1 MLGGRP
7 YAERIAFCFFMRRF
21 QMLTTPL
28 TDPHEGI
35 QKLSLSVWDYEGG
48 AGPCGPKEST
58 TGLAPSEVPALT
70 NTELVQLRIR
80 VIALE
85 NIVMALLSDAPEH
98 QHDRVR
104 SMAAQISPRPGMTP
118 HPLTTQAASQMI
130 ELVERAAH
138 VRDVLSK

>member
-1 MLGGRP
+1 MT
-7 YAERIAFCFFMRRF
+7 
-21 QMLTTPL
+21 TTPP
-28 TDPHEGI
+28 TGPH
-35 QKLSLSVWDYEGG
+35 QSSQNLSLSVWDYEGG

-58 TGLAPSEVPALT
+58 TGLPLFEIPELT

-85 NIVMALLSDAPEH
+85 NIVMALLTDAPEH

-118 HPLTTQAASQMI
+118 HPLTTQAASHMI
-130 ELVERAAH
+130 EMVERAGH
-138 VRDVLSK
+138 YRDVPSK

>member
-1 MLGGRP
+1 MT
-7 YAERIAFCFFMRRF
+7 
-21 QMLTTPL
+21 TTPA
-28 TDPHEGI
+28 TDPHQGS

-48 AGPCGPKEST
+48 AGPCRPKEST
-58 TGLAPSEVPALT
+58 TGLPLFEVPELT

-98 QHDRVR
+98 QQYRVR

-118 HPLTTQAASQMI
+118 HPLTTQAASHMI

-138 VRDVLSK
+138 FRDVLLK

>member
-1 MLGGRP
+1 MT
-7 YAERIAFCFFMRRF
+7 
-21 QMLTTPL
+21 TTPPIG
-28 TDPHEGI
+28 PHQGS
-35 QKLSLSVWDYEGG
+35 QNLSLSVWDYEGG

-58 TGLAPSEVPALT
+58 TGLDPFEIPELT

-118 HPLTTQAASQMI
+118 HPLTTHAASHMI

-138 VRDVLSK
+138 FRDVLSK